1 MKLPGAVAVIGAGSW
16 GTTLAHVLARKGI
29 PVKLW
34 VRRPELAAM
43 IIQGRQNPD
52 YLPGISLASGISVST
67 SMAEAVA
74 GCRFLICALP
84 SHAVRSHFTD
94 FGATVPA
101 HATLISTTKGIEEG
115 SLLTMTQILSELL
128 FHIPSNRVLAL
139 SGPSFAREVALGK
152 PTAITVAGPDPGPT
166 ASVQDLFTTTAVRV
180 YTNFDKLGV
189 ELGGA
194 YKNVIAIAAGTC
206 DGLEL
211 GHSARGALITR
222 GLAEISRLGVAMGA
236 NPETFAGLT
245 GLGDLVLT
253 CTGELSRN
261 RFVGLELGRGKP
273 LREILEKM
281 RMVAEGVRTTR
292 AIVSLGE
299 KYGIDLPIARE
310 VCAILHDG
318 KNPRQSV
325 MDLMGRDLKAE

>member
-1 MKLPGAVAVIGAGSW
+1 M
-16 GTTLAHVLARKGI
+16 
-29 PVKLW
+29 
-34 VRRPELAAM
+34 M
-43 IIQGRQNPD
+43 IQERQNPD
-52 YLPGISLASGISVST
+52 YLPGIPLATAISLST
-67 SMAEAVA
+67 SMTEAVA

-84 SHAVRSHFTD
+84 SHAVRSHFTHY
-94 FGATVPA
+94 GATVPA
-101 HATLISTTKGIEEG
+101 DATVISATKGIEEG
-115 SLLTMTQILSELL
+115 SLLTMTQVLSQVLA
-128 FHIPSNRVLAL
+128 HIPRNRVLAL
-139 SGPSFAREVALGK
+139 SGPSFAREVAQGK
-152 PTAITVAGPDPGPT
+152 PTAIAVAGFDSSPT
-166 ASVQDLFTTTAVRV
+166 ASVQDLFTTTALRV
-180 YTNFDKLGV
+180 YTNLDPLGV
-189 ELGGA
+189 QLGGA

-211 GHSARGALITR
+211 GHNARGALITR

-236 NPETFAGLT
+236 NPETFSGLA

-273 LREILEKM
+273 LAQILDRM

-310 VCAILHDG
+310 VHAILHEG
-318 KNPRQSV
+318 KHPRQSV